1 MKITIFDGADTIGGN
16 KIYVEE
22 NGRGVFLDFG
32 MNFAKHSKYFEEFLR
47 ERSVRGIHDP
57 LHLGL
62 IPRLNVYRSDLI
74 PSDVDLSSYP
84 KLNVEAVLISHAHL
98 DHFGNVAY
106 LHESI
111 PIVASPASL
120 AILKAMRDSGKQT
133 GGSEIPYY
141 SLRENC
147 EDERVLKAIQNKK
160 QPYLGRNLVCTGE
173 INKDLEEFLCYRPGQ
188 ESGKGIKTEK
198 ICCLEEKDL
207 SFEIKAFEV
216 DHSVYGSLGYILYG
230 NIAIAY
236 TGDIRLHGRKEGETK
251 RFVNEAKNAGV
262 LIVEGTRAGR
272 GDYNVTEKEVF
283 ENCLK
288 AVEHA
293 KGLVIADFSP
303 RNIERLEMFKE
314 IADKTGRQ
322 LVVTAK
328 DAYMLQALEL
338 TDRICRMEGVGIYKE
353 LKEKRDKWETEVVM
367 KNWENAYVD
376 PVEINRDPE
385 SYILCFSFYDMKHL
399 LDIKPSG
406 GIYIYSSSEAH
417 SEEQEFDFLRLQNW
431 LKIFDFE
438 IFGFEIVSEGGK
450 LKPEFVKGYHASGHA
465 SKEDLRW
472 IIERIDPEVLIPV
485 HTENA
490 EWFVEN
496 FENVKV
502 MGNGESFKCG

>member
-22 NGRGVFLDFG
+22 NDRGVFLDFG
-32 MNFAKHSKYFEEFLR
+32 MNFARYSKYFEEFLR

-62 IPRLNVYRSDLI
+62 IPRLNIYRSDMI

-84 KLNVEAVLISHAHL
+84 KLNVEAVLLSHAHL
-98 DHFGNVAY
+98 DHFGNIAY
-106 LHESI
+106 LHEGI

-141 SLRENC
+141 SPRKHC
-147 EDERVLKAIQNKK
+147 EDERVLMAIQSKK
-160 QPYLGRNLVCTGE
+160 QPYLGRNLICTKKIE
-173 INKDLEEFLCYRPGQ
+173 EDLNKFLCLRPGQ
-188 ESGKGIKTEK
+188 ESGKKIDTGK

-207 SFEIKAFEV
+207 SFEIRAFEV
-216 DHSVYGSLGYILYG
+216 DHSVYGSLGYILCG

-236 TGDIRLHGRKEGETK
+236 TGDIRLHGKKGGETRK
-251 RFVNEAKNAGV
+251 FVREARNAGV

-272 GDYNVTEKEVF
+272 EDYNVTEGEVF

-288 AVEHA
+288 AVERA

-314 IADKTGRQ
+314 IADKTGRR

-338 TDRICRMEGVGIYKE
+338 TDRICRMEGVWIYKE
-353 LKEKRDKWETEVVM
+353 LKERRDKWETEVVM
-367 KNWENAYVD
+367 ENWGDVYVD
-376 PVEINRDPE
+376 PAEINRDPGG
-385 SYILCFSFYDMKHL
+385 YILCFSFYDMKHL
-399 LDIKPSG
+399 LDIKPDG
-406 GIYIYSSSEAH
+406 GVYIYSSSEAH

-472 IIERIDPEVLIPV
+472 IIDEIDPEVLIPV
-485 HTENA
+485 HTDNV

-496 FENVKV
+496 FENVRV
-502 MGNGESFKCG
+502 MGNGESFKC